1 MRENRDTNDD
11 MIQIIILYHGWIE
24 RTSNILCHYKYIPS
38 SIPMVEY
45 DNLYNIVI
53 GITIFS
59 YTIITIVRDII
70 IIIVVDIIIVVE
82 INFIFMKLIM
92 ISLI

>member
-1 MRENRDTNDD
+1 MCNRHGDPTRYVLVVT
-11 MIQIIILYHGWIE
+11 QYVASTLY
-24 RTSNILCHYKYIPS
+24 PS
-38 SIPMVEY
+38 MVEY
-45 DNLYNIVI
+45 DNLYHIVI

-59 YTIITIVRDII
+59 HTIITIVRDII
-70 IIIVVDIIIVVE
+70 IIIVVVIIIVVD

>member
-1 MRENRDTNDD
+1 MCNRHGDPTRYVLVVT
-11 MIQIIILYHGWIE
+11 QCVASTLY
-24 RTSNILCHYKYIPS
+24 PS
-38 SIPMVEY
+38 MVEY
-45 DNLYNIVI
+45 DNLYHIVI

-59 YTIITIVRDII
+59 HTIIAIVRDII
-70 IIIVVDIIIVVE
+70 IVVGNIIIVVD

>member
-1 MRENRDTNDD
+1 MCNR
-11 MIQIIILYHGWIE
+11 HGDPT
-24 RTSNILCHYKYIPS
+24 RYVLVVTQYVASTFYPS
-38 SIPMVEY
+38 MVEY
-45 DNLYNIVI
+45 DNLYHIVI
-53 GITIFS
+53 GITISS